1 MSNLIDAI
9 FAAFTLLV
17 FGIFVLVGLMVFLS
31 ISDTGLLGTYA
42 SDLQQFYTSL
52 NNVAIFIAIGMSLA
66 AVFSGLMIRTHPAFF
81 IIAVI
86 LVFIEFLVVPSFVQ
100 VYNGVAQSMPIAV
113 QNDMALQSQILQMLP
128 LLTALGT
135 MLTVIVGLVRE

>member
-1 MSNLIDAI
+1 MANIADAI
-9 FAAFTLLV
+9 FAAFGLLV
-17 FGIFVLVGLMVFLS
+17 LGIFVLISLNVYTS
-31 ISDTGLLGTYA
+31 ISGSGLLGSYDA
-42 SDLQQFYTSL
+42 SLKNFYTSM

-81 IIAVI
+81 IISVI

-100 VYNGVAQSMPIAV
+100 VYNGVAQSMPVAV

>member
-31 ISDTGLLGTYA
+31 ISGTGLLGSYA
-42 SDLQQFYTSL
+42 AALQQFYTSL

-81 IIAVI
+81 IISVI

-100 VYNGVAQSMPIAV
+100 VYNGVAQSMPVAV

>member
-31 ISDTGLLGTYA
+31 ISGTGLLGSYA
-42 SDLQQFYTSL
+42 ADLQQFYTSL

-81 IIAVI
+81 IISVI

>member
-1 MSNLIDAI
+1 MSNIVDAI
-9 FAAFTLLV
+9 FAAFMLLV
-17 FGIFVLVGLMVFLS
+17 FSLFALIGLNVFLS
-31 ISDTGLLGTYA
+31 ISGTGILGTYA
-42 SDLQQFYTSL
+42 ADMQMFYTSI
-52 NNVAIFIAIGMSLA
+52 NNIAIFIAIGISLA

-100 VYNGVAQSMPIAV
+100 VYNGVAQTMPMDV
-113 QNDMALQSQILQMLP
+113 QNDMALQTQIFQMLP

-135 MLTVIVGLVRE
+135 MLTVIVGIVRE

>member
-1 MSNLIDAI
+1 MSNIVDAI
-9 FAAFTLLV
+9 FAAFMLLV
-17 FGIFVLVGLMVFLS
+17 FSLFALIGLNVFLS
-31 ISDTGLLGTYA
+31 ISGTGILGTYA
-42 SDLQQFYTSL
+42 ADMQMFYTSI
-52 NNVAIFIAIGMSLA
+52 NNIAIFIAIGISLA

-100 VYNGVAQSMPIAV
+100 VYNGVAQTMPIAV
-113 QNDMALQSQILQMLP
+113 QNDMALQTQIFQMLP

-135 MLTVIVGLVRE
+135 MLTVIVGIVRE

>member
-1 MSNLIDAI
+1 MSNIVDAI
-9 FAAFTLLV
+9 FAAFLLML
-17 FGIFVLVGLMVFLS
+17 FAIFALIGLNVFLS
-31 ISDTGLLGTYA
+31 ISGTGLLGSYA
-42 SDLQQFYTSL
+42 SNMQQFYTSI

-81 IIAVI
+81 IISVI

-100 VYNGVAQSMPIAV
+100 VYNGVAQSMPVAV